1 MYTHILH
8 IYICIYI
15 YSVTMVA
22 STNTP
27 YNDIK
32 KVVENASISCLNKIM
47 NWTVQGKIERMELSC
62 SSVL

>member
-8 IYICIYI
+8 IYISLY
-15 YSVTMVA
+15 VTMVA

>member
-1 MYTHILH
+1 
-8 IYICIYI
+8 
-15 YSVTMVA
+15 MVA